1 MHNIGYEPRWY
12 RNQLHTSELQSFSV
26 SYQETDLWIGVDPTT
41 YTPELQQ
48 TAQRHLITL
57 RHELDAYIE
66 QDAAFLH
73 TLSPHQPLPDC
84 PPIARQMCNAALLAG
99 VGPMAAVAGA
109 FSQVIARQLVSQFAL
124 TELIIENGGDI
135 YLHSSQ
141 YRRIAIFAGGSPLS
155 NKLGLDIDP
164 SLAPLGICT
173 SSGTVGHSL
182 SFGKAD
188 AVTILA
194 QDASISD
201 SYATAI
207 GNMIKDSVDIDAA
220 LAYAATQSEIL
231 GIVIIV
237 GDRIGFQGNVKLI
250 KV

>member
-1 MHNIGYEPRWY
+1 MGKFVYEPRWY
-12 RNQLHTSELQSFSV
+12 RNQLHTSELYSFSV
-26 SYQETDLWIGVDPTT
+26 SYQETDLWIGVDPTA
-41 YTPELQQ
+41 YIPELQQ
-48 TAQRHLITL
+48 AALRQIITL

-66 QDAAFLH
+66 QDTIFLR
-73 TLSPHQPLPDC
+73 TLSPHQPLPAC
-84 PPIARQMCNAALLAG
+84 PPIARQMCNAALLAS

-109 FSQVIARQLVSQFAL
+109 FSQLVAHQLIAQFAL

-135 YLHSSQ
+135 YLHASQ
-141 YRRIAIFAGGSPLS
+141 CRRIAIFAGASPLS
-155 NKLGLDIDP
+155 NKLGLEVDP
-164 SLAPLGICT
+164 SLSPLGICT

-194 QDASISD
+194 QDAAVAD
-201 SYATAI
+201 AYATAL
-207 GNMIKDSVDIDAA
+207 GNMIQSPASIDAA
-220 LAYAATQSEIL
+220 LAYAATQPEIL
-231 GIVIIV
+231 GTVIIV